1 MKILCKGS
9 YHQVEFEK
17 PPRDLIFMDF
27 GAKIELITK
36 CILNQEYGLNVYKN
50 AVYVD
55 VAPHIC
61 LVKHRNQ
68 IQYKNKSRLKN
79 LS

>member
-1 MKILCKGS
+1 
-9 YHQVEFEK
+9 
-17 PPRDLIFMDF
+17 MDF
-27 GAKIELITK
+27 GAKIQLITK

-50 AVYVD
+50 AVCVD
-55 VAPHIC
+55 VAPNIC
-61 LVKHRNQ
+61 LVKQRNQ